1 MSNPSTLTVLNS
13 LLSPGWLSQQVG
25 LDCTPLALRVKPDT
39 SLLLGYRLQG
49 QEGKTSGVGWLRL
62 FWEKS
67 ASKALKHQGRAQKL
81 GFDAPVTPIREGEL
95 AGMVLQTGS
104 IHTDPKLMTAL
115 AATGLLGDPATRLLR
130 YNPARRVVLGRGQQV
145 LRVLPQGQSPDWSLH
160 AFLQEHL
167 PVPPLVPA
175 EGQEGQ
181 ALTFVGDRDLSAQQ
195 SAQDAQAAGA
205 LFAALHSLT
214 PCLPQQLARTLTPLA
229 GPGTS
234 QLTVHAD
241 LLQSLA
247 PDLADRCKTLAQRL
261 APIPGEHYLSHGD
274 ASPDQILA
282 EGHGPA
288 SHYWLT
294 DFDRATLAPTA
305 LDLGSYLLT
314 SPTTVHAA
322 FLEGY
327 QAAGGQTVSPDT
339 IRLGMAHALALR
351 LLEPLRS
358 ARPTWRKE
366 TAHNIT
372 RLENLL

>member
-39 SLLLGYRLQG
+39 SFLLSYRIQG
-49 QEGKTSGVGWLRL
+49 QGESKSSLGWLRL
-62 FWEKS
+62 LWEKS
-67 ASKALKHQGRAQKL
+67 ASKALKHQARAQKL
-81 GFDAPVTPIREGEL
+81 GFNAPVTAIREGEL
-95 AGMVLQTGS
+95 AGIVLQTGS
-104 IHTDPKLMTAL
+104 IRTDPKLMTAL
-115 AATGLLGDPATRLLR
+115 ASTGLLDDPATRLLR
-130 YNPARRVVLGRGQQV
+130 YNPARRVILGRGQQV

-160 AFLQEHL
+160 AFLQEYL

-175 EGQEGQ
+175 EEQEGQ
-181 ALTFVGDRDLSAQQ
+181 ALTFVGDRDLSTNQDAH
-195 SAQDAQAAGA
+195 DAQAAGS

-214 PCLPQQLARTLTPLA
+214 PLLPQQLARTLTPTA

-241 LLQSLA
+241 LLQSLD
-247 PDLADRCKTLAQRL
+247 PDLADRCRTLAQRL

-282 EGHGPA
+282 EGHGP
-288 SHYWLT
+288 SSRYWLT
-294 DFDRATLAPTA
+294 DFDRACLAPTA

-322 FLEGY
+322 FLDGY

-339 IRLGMAHALALR
+339 IHLGMAHALALR
-351 LLEPLRS
+351 ILEPLRS
-358 ARPTWRKE
+358 ARPTWREE

>member
-1 MSNPSTLTVLNS
+1 MSNPSTLTALTT

-39 SLLLGYRLQG
+39 SFLLSYRIQG

-62 FWEKS
+62 LWEKS
-67 ASKALKHQGRAQKL
+67 ASKALKHQGRAHKL
-81 GFDAPVTPIREGEL
+81 GLDAPVTAIREGEL
-95 AGMVLQTGS
+95 AGMLLQTGS

-115 AATGLLGDPATRLLR
+115 ATTGLLDDPATRLLR

-145 LRVLPQGQSPDWSLH
+145 LRLLPQGQNPDWSLH

-167 PVPPLVPA
+167 PVPPLAPA

-181 ALTFVGDRDLSAQQ
+181 ALTFVGDRDLSTRQ
-195 SAQDAQAAGA
+195 STQDAQAAGA
-205 LFAALHSLT
+205 LFAALHNLT
-214 PCLPQQLARTLTPLA
+214 PQLPQQLARPLTPTA

-234 QLTVHAD
+234 QLTLHAT
-241 LLQSLA
+241 LLQHLA
-247 PDLADRCKTLAQRL
+247 PGLADRCTTLAQRL
-261 APIPGEHYLSHGD
+261 APIPGDHHLSHGD

-282 EGHGPA
+282 EGHGPT
-288 SHYWLT
+288 SRYWLT

-322 FLEGY
+322 FLDGY
-327 QAAGGQTVSPDT
+327 QAAGGQPVSPDT
-339 IRLGMAHALALR
+339 IHLGMAHALALR
-351 LLEPLRS
+351 ILDPLRS
-358 ARPTWRKE
+358 ARPTWQEE
-366 TAHNIT
+366 TTHNIT